1 MLWTLKLFFTGLVVI
16 LAGVVTM
23 ALSDPFS
30 DAVWGFKIMAT
41 GAVMVA
47 ASLVLTIWFFL

>member
-30 DAVWGFKIMAT
+30 DAAWGFKIMAT